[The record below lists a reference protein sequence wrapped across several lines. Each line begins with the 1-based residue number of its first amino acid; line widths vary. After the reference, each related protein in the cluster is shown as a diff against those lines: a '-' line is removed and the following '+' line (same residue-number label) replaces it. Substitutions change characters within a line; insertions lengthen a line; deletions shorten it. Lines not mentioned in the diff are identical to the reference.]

1 MPSTPLSPEKLA
13 QAQVLANAIRE
24 ATVAEI
30 DELARTLVAT
40 DDSHPFGATEFK
52 VRDLAHQIAAKAID
66 VSAVPKVTERVH
78 AALLEE
84 LTLEDRINDEVR
96 VILEAYSEEMNKTGA
111 NYQEMFRKVKSEL
124 VRKYKAV
131 L

>member
-24 ATVAEI
+24 ATAAEI

-52 VRDLAHQIAAKAID
+52 VRDLAHQIAAKAIEQQL
-66 VSAVPKVTERVH
+66 ARK
-78 AALLEE
+78 
-84 LTLEDRINDEVR
+84 
-96 VILEAYSEEMNKTGA
+96 KTA
-111 NYQEMFRKVKSEL
+111 TT
-124 VRKYKAV
+124 APA
-131 L
+131 